1 MTAIAMRTATYAGLR
16 WCTAAVSPPH
26 RRIQASVWALI
37 GIILALGGAG
47 LGLARSRTDKPGYFE
62 SEVYTLS
69 AISHR
74 RFATASLGF
83 AGVFAILGAF
93 PILPIFPVFAAYVI
107 LAVLYITSFA
117 RGAQGED
124 E

>member
-26 RRIQASVWALI
+26 RRIHAPDVGSDRNHPARSAAHSRLS
-37 GIILALGGAG
+37 
-47 LGLARSRTDKPGYFE
+47 RSRTDKPGYFE

-74 RFATASLGF
+74 RFATASLAF

-93 PILPIFPVFAAYVI
+93 PVLPVFPVFAAYVI
-107 LAVLYITSFA
+107 LAVLYVTSFA
-117 RGAQGED
+117 RGAPRRG
-124 E
+124 

>member
-1 MTAIAMRTATYAGLR
+1 M
-16 WCTAAVSPPH
+16 
-26 RRIQASVWALI
+26 WALI
-37 GIILALGGAG
+37 GIVLALGGAV

-69 AISHR
+69 AISHQ
-74 RFATASLGF
+74 RFATASLAF
-83 AGVFAILGAF
+83 AGIFALLGAF
-93 PILPIFPVFAAYVI
+93 PILPIFPVLAAYVI
-107 LAVLYITSFA
+107 LAVLYVTSFA

>member
-1 MTAIAMRTATYAGLR
+1 M
-16 WCTAAVSPPH
+16 WS
-26 RRIQASVWALI
+26 LI
-37 GIILALGGAG
+37 GIILALAGAT

-62 SEVYTLS
+62 HEVYTLS

-74 RFATASLGF
+74 RFAIASLGF
-83 AGVFAILGAF
+83 AAGFAVLGAF
-93 PILPIFPVFAAYVI
+93 PILPIFPAFAAYVI
-107 LAVLYITSFA
+107 LAVLYITTFA

>member
-1 MTAIAMRTATYAGLR
+1 M
-16 WCTAAVSPPH
+16 
-26 RRIQASVWALI
+26 WALI
-37 GIILALGGAG
+37 GIILALGGAA

-62 SEVYTLS
+62 HEVYTLS

-74 RFATASLGF
+74 RFAIASLAFAAGF
-83 AGVFAILGAF
+83 ALLGAF
-93 PILPIFPVFAAYVI
+93 PILPIFPALTAYVI
-107 LAVLYITSFA
+107 LAVLYVTTFA

>member
-1 MTAIAMRTATYAGLR
+1 M
-16 WCTAAVSPPH
+16 WF
-26 RRIQASVWALI
+26 LI
-37 GIILALGGAG
+37 GILMALGGAG
-47 LGLARSRTDKPGYFE
+47 LGLARSRTDRPGYYE

-74 RFATASLGF
+74 RFATASLAFVAAF
-83 AGVFAILGAF
+83 ALLGAF
-93 PILPIFPVFAAYVI
+93 PILPLFPVFAAYVI
-107 LAVLYITSFA
+107 LAVLYIASFA

>member
-1 MTAIAMRTATYAGLR
+1 M
-16 WCTAAVSPPH
+16 
-26 RRIQASVWALI
+26 WALL
-37 GIILALGGAG
+37 GILLALGGAA

-62 SEVYTLS
+62 AEVYTLS

-74 RFATASLGF
+74 RFATASLAF
-83 AGVFAILGAF
+83 AGVFAVLGAF

-107 LAVLYITSFA
+107 LAILYVTSFA